1 VTVRSQSS
9 HVFALPAGFKF
20 EIDLAG
26 KALPMVVMTLA
37 SGS

>member
-1 VTVRSQSS
+1 MFSRYSFDLSGS
-9 HVFALPAGFKF
+9 GSGF
-20 EIDLAG
+20 AG